1 MIENSSQWNLQ
12 AKVHD
17 DEHNDDDDDVMKEFE
32 KKRFA
37 ETQQFYG
44 ENRKN

>member
-1 MIENSSQWNLQ
+1 MEEALDIQN
-12 AKVHD
+12 KVY
-17 DEHNDDDDDVMKEFE
+17 DEKHEDTDDVRKEFE